1 MAAVVLPAT
10 TTPNAKP
17 KEEEEESNV
26 VAAVST
32 APLEGCNS
40 SALATDEAVT
50 DSTEGAMTVTT
61 TDTTRSLVVSAVTT
75 AETATAAVVIAT
87 ADAVEDNLKNEDDDD
102 DEGNDVSVE
111 QTVASEIRAWFE
123 SLHGTAQRMAAFG
136 FQLDEQLLDQLL
148 SIQSSS
154 ATESTTTQE
163 TVSLEEE
170 SDGKFKQTFFIRSLS
185 RCSGVRDAQFS
196 RGYSLPMSSQHGAVW
211 ELCCG
216 SLTLDFL
223 LCIRVE

>member
-87 ADAVEDNLKNEDDDD
+87 ADAVEDNLKNEDDD